1 MKRIVAVLS
10 LLLCTVATAYA
21 GPPLITDDAG
31 TVDVGK
37 VELELNSSYI
47 HDREKVNG
55 VSVRH
60 EVFDGETK
68 LTTGLYRNLWLSL
81 ALPYSFSDR
90 TKDDGSLNS
99 TANGVGDMTI
109 ELKYAFAALAG
120 IAFAAKPTV
129 IAPTGKN
136 SAGLSE
142 GRWQFGGTLIASR
155 EFGEGVYAIH
165 ANVGYGHHD
174 YRNDDARA
182 CNRSDLWF
190 YSLAG
195 EVRIA
200 KGLTAVA
207 EWGLSTTQDN
217 STNDLTSFAQ
227 VGARFEMN
235 EHLVINAGF
244 KFGLTKPEDDLAV
257 RYGLVLKF

>member
-1 MKRIVAVLS
+1 MS
-10 LLLCTVATAYA
+10 LLLCTVTTVYA

-37 VELELNSSYI
+37 VEFELNSSYF
-47 HDREKVNG
+47 HDREKVNS

-68 LTTGLYRNLWLSL
+68 LTTGLYRNLGLSL
-81 ALPYSFSDR
+81 ALPYTFSDC
-90 TKDDGSLNS
+90 TKDDGNLTS
-99 TANGVGDMTI
+99 TADGIGDMTI
-109 ELKYAFAALAG
+109 ELKYAFAELAG
-120 IAFAAKPTV
+120 IAFAVKPTV
-129 IAPTGKN
+129 IAPTGRN

-155 EFGEGVYAIH
+155 EYDEGAYAMH
-165 ANVGYGHHD
+165 ANLGYGHHE

-190 YSLAG
+190 GSLAG
-195 EVRIA
+195 EARIA

-217 STNDLTSFAQ
+217 STHELTSFAQ
-227 VGARFEMN
+227 VGARYELN
-235 EHLVINAGF
+235 EHLDIDAGF